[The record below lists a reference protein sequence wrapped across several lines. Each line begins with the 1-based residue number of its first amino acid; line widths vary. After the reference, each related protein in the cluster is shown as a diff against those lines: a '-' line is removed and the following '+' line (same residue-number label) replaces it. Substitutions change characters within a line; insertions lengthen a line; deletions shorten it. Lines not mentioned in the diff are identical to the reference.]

1 MEILWKGTVSSQFR
15 AIRSKLCGKCA
26 FPQNSH
32 TRKLGEI
39 TIFFAVINTIKI
51 KIKYLSIQDATG
63 IIFWLTKLQE
73 QQFSAV
79 TKIFEK
85 PKELLLYLM
94 NL

>member
-1 MEILWKGTVSSQFR
+1 M
-15 AIRSKLCGKCA
+15 
-26 FPQNSH
+26 
-32 TRKLGEI
+32 
-39 TIFFAVINTIKI
+39 INTIKI